1 MVDDAALAAAAE
13 IVASIAPDSRSPNSI
28 PVGVASNVK
37 LPGRETPAKRN
48 LEIELQKLAL
58 RVGKLEGQASTTTT
72 TFPET
77 PNETIDSLFG
87 EDGLSLASRPKPKLF
102 AAQGSLHS
110 PHQPSFQLTK
120 EALEGLRDHVDD
132 QSKLLDCQREEL
144 AGVNAQL
151 LEQKHLQERALEVL
165 EQERIATLERELW
178 KHQKANEAFQKAL
191 REIGEI
197 VTAVARGDLTMKVR
211 MNTVEMDPEITTFK
225 RTINAMMDQLQTF
238 ASEVSRVAREVG
250 TEGLLGGQARI
261 GGVDG
266 TWKELTDNVN
276 VMAQNLTDQVREIAS
291 VTTAVAHGDLTKK
304 IERPARG
311 EILQLQQ
318 TINTMVDQLRT
329 FASEVTRVAR
339 DVGTEGILGGQADV
353 GGVQG
358 MWNDLT
364 VNVNAMANNLTTQ
377 VRDIIKVTTAVAKG
391 DLTQKVQADCRGEI
405 FELKS
410 TINSMVDQLQQFAR
424 EVTKIAREVGTE
436 GRLGGQATVHDVEG
450 TWRDLTE
457 NVNGM
462 AMNLT
467 TQVREIAKVTT
478 AVAKG
483 DLTKKIGVEV
493 QGEILELKN
502 TINQMVDRLGTFA
515 VEVSKVAREVGT
527 DGTLGGQAQVAN
539 VEGKWKDLTE
549 NVNTMASNLTV
560 QVRSISA
567 VTQAIANGDM
577 SQKIDVEAN
586 GEIQVLKETIN
597 NMVDRLSSF
606 CYEVQRVAKDVG
618 VDGKMGA
625 QADVGGLDGRWKEIT
640 TDVNTMASNLVSHDP
655 GMEKIGEQNELMSIQ
670 TTQVRAFSDITNLAT
685 DGDFTK
691 LVDVEA
697 SGEMDELKRKINQM
711 ISNLRDSIQRNT
723 QAREAAELANKTKS
737 EFLANMSHEIRT
749 PMNGIIGMTQL
760 TLDTDLTQ
768 YQREMLNIVNNLAN
782 SLLTIIDDIL
792 DLSKI
797 EARRMV
803 IEEIPYTLR
812 GTVFNA
818 LKTLAV
824 KANEKFLD
832 LTYKVDSSVPDY
844 VIGDSFRLRQII
856 LNLVGNAIK
865 FTEHGEVSLTIKERA
880 DQSDIGPGEYTVEFI
895 VEDTGIGIAKDKLD
909 LIFDTFQQA
918 DGSMTRKFGG
928 TGLGLSISK
937 RLVNLMGGDLWVNSE
952 QGKGSEFHFTCR
964 VRLAHDDTEMIEQ
977 QIRPYRGHQVLF
989 VDKAQSSSGTAIR
1002 GMLEKIG
1009 LHPVVV
1015 DSEKSTALTRLQTGG
1030 ALPYDAI
1037 IVDSIDTARRLRA
1050 VDDFKYLPIV
1060 LLAPVVH
1067 VSLKSCLD
1075 LGITSYMT
1083 TPCKLIDLGNGMIPA
1098 LENRATPSLA
1108 DNTKSFEILLAEDN
1122 TVNQRLAV
1130 KILEKYH
1137 HVVTVVGNGWEAVE
1151 AVKEKKFDVILMDV
1165 QMPIMGGFEA
1175 TGKIRE
1181 YERGMGTHRTPI
1193 IALTAHAMM
1202 GDREKCIQAQMDEYL
1217 SKPLQQNHLIQTILK
1232 CATLGGPLLEKNRER
1247 ELAMHA
1253 EHKSSKHKDS
1263 AQGMLRP
1270 TLENRAFTSREPVSN
1285 SGKEGPA
1292 LVSPEQEEALARA
1305 PHRRRKHAPVPGH
1318 VERSA
1323 SFIVWFDFAEPVFEL
1338 GVGTLTFSL
1347 AGELFTRYQTCAMM
1361 SPKAILATYM
1371 TVTGQPTLS
1380 KEASG
1385 PP

>member
-1 MVDDAALAAAAE
+1 MSDTASLAAIASLVKCLAVDPSTPPVTNSHGRPRQEIRLPGPDSPAKTELERELASLVLRVHALENRASGPPTAVFPDTPSEGNESLFDDKSPASAKSAKHNKQAAAA
-13 IVASIAPDSRSPNSI
+13 AQPHD
-28 PVGVASNVK
+28 GY
-37 LPGRETPAKRN
+37 
-48 LEIELQKLAL
+48 
-58 RVGKLEGQASTTTT
+58 
-72 TFPET
+72 
-77 PNETIDSLFG
+77 ID
-87 EDGLSLASRPKPKLF
+87 
-102 AAQGSLHS
+102 
-110 PHQPSFQLTK
+110 
-120 EALEGLRDHVDD
+120 EALEGLREHVDD
-132 QSKLLDCQREEL
+132 QSKLLDNQRQEL

-151 LEQKHLQERALEVL
+151 LEQKQLQEKALAII
-165 EQERIATLERELW
+165 EQERVATLERELW

-197 VTAVARGDLTMKVR
+197 VTAVARGDLSKKVR

-225 RTINAMMDQLQTF
+225 RTINTMMDQLQVF
-238 ASEVSRVAREVG
+238 SSEVSRVAREVG
-250 TEGLLGGQARI
+250 TEGILGGQAQI
-261 GGVDG
+261 EGVDG

-304 IERPARG
+304 IERPAKG

-353 GGVQG
+353 EGVQG
-358 MWNDLT
+358 MWNELT

-391 DLTQKVQADCRGEI
+391 DLTQKVQAECRGEI
-405 FELKS
+405 FELKK

-436 GRLGGQATVHDVEG
+436 GRLGGQATVHDVQG

-478 AVAKG
+478 AVARG

-493 QGEILELKN
+493 QGEILDLKN
-502 TINQMVDRLGTFA
+502 TINTMVDRLGTFA
-515 VEVSKVAREVGT
+515 FEVSKVAREVGT
-527 DGTLGGQAQVAN
+527 DGTLGGQAQVDN

-549 NVNTMASNLTV
+549 NVNTMASNLTS
-560 QVRSISA
+560 QVRGIST

-577 SQKIDVEAN
+577 SRKIDVEAK
-586 GEIQVLKETIN
+586 GEILILKETIN
-597 NMVDRLSSF
+597 NMVDRLSIF
-606 CYEVQRVAKDVG
+606 CNEVQRVAKDVG
-618 VDGKMGA
+618 VDGIMGG
-625 QADVGGLDGRWKEIT
+625 QADVAGLKGRWKEIT
-640 TDVNTMASNLVSHDP
+640 TDVNTMANNL
-655 GMEKIGEQNELMSIQ
+655 
-670 TTQVRAFSDITNLAT
+670 TAQVRAFGDITNAAT

-691 LVDVEA
+691 LVEVEA
-697 SGEMDELKRKINQM
+697 SGEMDELKKKINQM
-711 ISNLRDSIQRNT
+711 VYNLRDSIQRNT

-768 YQREMLNIVNNLAN
+768 YQREMLNIVNSLAN

-832 LTYKVDSSVPDY
+832 LTYRVDSSLPDH
-844 VIGDSFRLRQII
+844 VVGDSFRLRQII

-865 FTEHGEVSLTIKERA
+865 FTEHGEVSLTIQKA
-880 DQSDIGPGEYTVEFI
+880 AQVQVGPDEYAIEF
-895 VEDTGIGIAKDKLD
+895 VVSDTGIGIPSDKLD

-937 RLVNLMGGDLWVNSE
+937 RLVNLMGGDVWVKSE
-952 QGKGSEFHFTCR
+952 YGKGSSFYFTCV
-964 VRLAHDDTEMIEQ
+964 VRLADNDISLIGKQ
-977 QIRPYRGHQVLF
+977 LNPYKGHQVLF
-989 VDKAQSSSGTAIR
+989 IDKGRTGHGAEITK
-1002 GMLEKIG
+1002 MLRA
-1009 LHPVVV
+1009 LNLVPVVV
-1015 DSEKSTALTRLQTGG
+1015 DSEKSPALDNARSQGSS
-1030 ALPYDAI
+1030 PYDVI
-1037 IVDSIDTARRLRA
+1037 IVDSIEDARRLRS

-1083 TPCKLIDLGNGMIPA
+1083 TPCQLIDLGNGMVPA

-1108 DNTKSFEILLAEDN
+1108 DNTRSFEILLAEDN

-1137 HVVTVVGNGWEAVE
+1137 HVVTVVGNGEEAVE
-1151 AVKEKKFDVILMDV
+1151 AVKKKKFDVILMDV

-1175 TGKIRE
+1175 TAKIRE
-1181 YERGMGTHRTPI
+1181 YERSLGTQRTPI

-1202 GDREKCIQAQMDEYL
+1202 GDRERCIQAQMDEYL

-1232 CATLGGPLLEKNRER
+1232 CATLGGQLLEKSRER
-1247 ELAMHA
+1247 DLTRAA
-1253 EHKSSKHKDS
+1253 DAVTGGRRGNAS
-1263 AQGMLRP
+1263 P
-1270 TLENRAFTSREPVSN
+1270 VAFTSAAATSMRP
-1285 SGKEGPA
+1285 
-1292 LVSPEQEEALARA
+1292 
-1305 PHRRRKHAPVPGH
+1305 
-1318 VERSA
+1318 
-1323 SFIVWFDFAEPVFEL
+1323 
-1338 GVGTLTFSL
+1338 SL
-1347 AGELFTRYQTCAMM
+1347 ASRALTAAEAALGGGLE
-1361 SPKAILATYM
+1361 SPSI
-1371 TVTGQPTLS
+1371 VTEQVDPLS
-1380 KEASG
+1380 RARSSLSEPNIHAR
-1385 PP
+1385 

>member
-1 MVDDAALAAAAE
+1 MIDDAVLAAAAE
-13 IVASIAPDSRSPNSI
+13 IVASIAPDSRSPGSI

-37 LPGRETPAKRN
+37 LPGRETLAKRN

-72 TFPET
+72 TTFPET
-77 PNETIDSLFG
+77 PNETMDSLFG
-87 EDGLSLASRPKPKLF
+87 EDGLSLPSRPKPKIF
-102 AAQGSLHS
+102 HAQGSLHS
-110 PHQPSFQLTK
+110 PHLPSIQLTK

-151 LEQKHLQERALEVL
+151 LEQKQLQERALEVL

-478 AVAKG
+478 AVARG

-560 QVRSISA
+560 QARLLIQTLAGLTTLCASLISA

-625 QADVGGLDGRWKEIT
+625 QADVAGLDGRWKEIT
-640 TDVNTMASNLVSHDP
+640 TDVNTMASNL
-655 GMEKIGEQNELMSIQ
+655 

-760 TLDTDLTQ
+760 TLDTNLDQ

-844 VIGDSFRLRQII
+844 VIGDSFRLKQII

-865 FTEHGEVSLTIKERA
+865 FTEHGEVSLTIKERQ
-880 DQSDIGPGEYTVEFI
+880 DQSNVGPGEYSVEFI

-952 QGKGSEFHFTCR
+952 HGKGSDFHFTCR
-964 VRLAHDDTEMIEQ
+964 VRLAHDDSEMIEQ

-989 VDKAQSSSGTAIR
+989 VDKAQSSSGAAIR

-1015 DSEKSTALTRLQTGG
+1015 ESEKSTALARLQTGG

-1067 VSLKSCLD
+1067 VSLKSCMD

-1083 TPCKLIDLGNGMIPA
+1083 TPCKLTDLGNGMIPA

-1151 AVKEKKFDVILMDV
+1151 LVKEKKFDVILMDV

-1253 EHKSSKHKDS
+1253 DAKASKHKDN
-1263 AQGMLRP
+1263 AQGLLRP
-1270 TLENRAFTSREPVSN
+1270 TLENRAFTSREPISSTN
-1285 SGKEGPA
+1285 GKQEPA
-1292 LVSPEQEEALARA
+1292 VVSPEQDEALARA
-1305 PHRRRKHAPVPGH
+1305 RLDFSDM
-1318 VERSA
+1318 RS
-1323 SFIVWFDFAEPVFEL
+1323 
-1338 GVGTLTFSL
+1338 
-1347 AGELFTRYQTCAMM
+1347 
-1361 SPKAILATYM
+1361 
-1371 TVTGQPTLS
+1371 LS
-1380 KEASG
+1380 N
-1385 PP
+1385 

>member
-1 MVDDAALAAAAE
+1 MVDDAALIAAAQIIATIAAE
-13 IVASIAPDSRSPNSI
+13 PKTPLSVPATLTNKIQ
-28 PVGVASNVK
+28 
-37 LPGRETPAKRN
+37 LPGHDTHAKRN

-58 RVGKLEGQASTTTT
+58 RVSHLENRATPTI

-77 PNETIDSLFG
+77 PNEGTESLFG
-87 EDGLSLASRPKPKLF
+87 DDSNGASRNNGGRPKGLPPQYASIETPTGF
-102 AAQGSLHS
+102 
-110 PHQPSFQLTK
+110 PRQLTK
-120 EALEGLRDHVDD
+120 EALEGLREHVDD
-132 QSKLLDCQREEL
+132 QSKLLDSQRQEL

-151 LEQKHLQERALEVL
+151 LEQKQLQEKALELL
-165 EQERIATLERELW
+165 EQERVATLERELW

-197 VTAVARGDLTMKVR
+197 ITAVAQGDLTMKVR

-225 RTINAMMDQLQTF
+225 RTINAMMDQLQMF

-391 DLTQKVQADCRGEI
+391 DLTQKVQANCRGEI

-493 QGEILELKN
+493 KGEILEMKN
-502 TINQMVDRLGTFA
+502 TINQMVDRLSTFA
-515 VEVSKVAREVGT
+515 FEVSKVAREVGT

-577 SQKIDVEAN
+577 TQTIEVEAN

-597 NMVDRLSSF
+597 NMVERLSSF

-625 QADVGGLDGRWKEIT
+625 QADIAGLDGRWKEIT
-640 TDVNTMASNLVSHDP
+640 TDVNTMAANL
-655 GMEKIGEQNELMSIQ
+655 

-818 LKTLAV
+818 LKTLTV

-880 DQSDIGPGEYTVEFI
+880 EKPSNLAEGEYAVEFV

-952 QGKGSEFHFTCR
+952 AGKGSAFHFTCR
-964 VRLAHDDTEMIEQ
+964 VKLAADDAKAISRHLQ
-977 QIRPYRGHQVLF
+977 PYHGHQVLY
-989 VDKAQSSSGTAIR
+989 VDNAQSESRSKIME
-1002 GMLEKIG
+1002 MLNQIG
-1009 LHPVVV
+1009 LRPVVV
-1015 DSEKSTALTRLQTGG
+1015 DSEKSLALTGLKTGG
-1030 ALPYDAI
+1030 VLPYDAI
-1037 IVDSIDTARRLRA
+1037 LVDSIVTARRLRA

-1060 LLAPVVH
+1060 LLAPIVH

-1083 TPCKLIDLGNGMIPA
+1083 MPCKLIDLGNGMVPA

-1122 TVNQRLAV
+1122 TVNQKFAV

-1151 AVKEKKFDVILMDV
+1151 AIKERKFDVILMDV

-1175 TGKIRE
+1175 TAKIRE

-1217 SKPLQQNHLIQTILK
+1217 SKPLQQNQLIQTILK
-1232 CATLGGPLLEKNRER
+1232 CATLGGPLLEQNRER
-1247 ELAMHA
+1247 ELALQA
-1253 EHKSSKHKDS
+1253 EVKSSTHKDDG
-1263 AQGMLRP
+1263 QGILRP
-1270 TLENRAFTSREPVSN
+1270 TLEPRAFSTHDGLGSKMAESPI
-1285 SGKEGPA
+1285 
-1292 LVSPEQEEALARA
+1292 LVTEDQEELVNGRQ
-1305 PHRRRKHAPVPGH
+1305 KLN
-1318 VERSA
+1318 EMRS
-1323 SFIVWFDFAEPVFEL
+1323 
-1338 GVGTLTFSL
+1338 LTN
-1347 AGELFTRYQTCAMM
+1347 
-1361 SPKAILATYM
+1361 
-1371 TVTGQPTLS
+1371 
-1380 KEASG
+1380 
-1385 PP
+1385 

>member
-13 IVASIAPDSRSPNSI
+13 IVASIAPDSRSLGSI
-28 PVGVASNVK
+28 PVGLASNVK

-72 TFPET
+72 TSPET
-77 PNETIDSLFG
+77 PNETMDSLFG
-87 EDGLSLASRPKPKLF
+87 EDGLSLPSRPKTKVF
-102 AAQGSLHS
+102 HAQGSLHS
-110 PHQPSFQLTK
+110 PHLPSIQLTK

-132 QSKLLDCQREEL
+132 QSKLLDCQRDEL

-151 LEQKHLQERALEVL
+151 LEQKQLQERALEVL

-197 VTAVARGDLTMKVR
+197 VTAVAGGDLTMKVR

-266 TWKELTDNVN
+266 TWKELTDN
-276 VMAQNLTDQVREIAS
+276 VREIAS

-586 GEIQVLKETIN
+586 GEIEVLKETIN

-625 QADVGGLDGRWKEIT
+625 QADVAGLDGGWKEIT
-640 TDVNTMASNLVSHDP
+640 TDVNTMASNL
-655 GMEKIGEQNELMSIQ
+655 

-760 TLDTDLTQ
+760 TLDTNLDQ

-844 VIGDSFRLRQII
+844 VIGDSFRLKQII

-865 FTEHGEVSLTIKERA
+865 FTEHGEVSLTIKERQ
-880 DQSDIGPGEYTVEFI
+880 DQSNVGPGEYAVEFI

-952 QGKGSEFHFTCR
+952 HAKGSDFHFTCR
-964 VRLAHDDTEMIEQ
+964 VRLAHDDSEMIEQ

-989 VDKAQSSSGTAIR
+989 VDEAQSGSGTAIR

-1015 DSEKSTALTRLQTGG
+1015 ESEKGTAFTRLQTGG

-1037 IVDSIDTARRLRA
+1037 IVDSIDTAMRLRA

-1067 VSLKSCLD
+1067 VSLKSCMD

-1083 TPCKLIDLGNGMIPA
+1083 TPCKLTDIGNGMIPA
-1098 LENRATPSLA
+1098 LEKRATPSLA

-1137 HVVTVVGNGWEAVE
+1137 HAVTVVGNGWEAVE

-1217 SKPLQQNHLIQTILK
+1217 SKPLQQNHLMQTILK

-1253 EHKSSKHKDS
+1253 EAKASKHKDGG
-1263 AQGMLRP
+1263 QGMLRP
-1270 TLENRAFTSREPVSN
+1270 TLENRAFTSREPISSN
-1285 SGKEGPA
+1285 GQEGPA
-1292 LVSPEQEEALARA
+1292 AVSPEQDEALARA
-1305 PHRRRKHAPVPGH
+1305 RLDFSDM
-1318 VERSA
+1318 RS
-1323 SFIVWFDFAEPVFEL
+1323 
-1338 GVGTLTFSL
+1338 
-1347 AGELFTRYQTCAMM
+1347 
-1361 SPKAILATYM
+1361 
-1371 TVTGQPTLS
+1371 LS
-1380 KEASG
+1380 N
-1385 PP
+1385 

>member
-1 MVDDAALAAAAE
+1 MVDDSMLVAVAEVVSSLAADPRPSSSLSS
-13 IVASIAPDSRSPNSI
+13 SIGSR
-28 PVGVASNVK
+28 VT
-37 LPGRETPAKRN
+37 LPGPETAAKRA
-48 LEIELQKLAL
+48 LEIELQKLSL
-58 RVGKLEGQASTTTT
+58 RVGQLENRASASATAV
-72 TFPET
+72 FPET
-77 PNETIDSLFG
+77 PNEVNDSIFG
-87 EDGLSLASRPKPKLF
+87 DDAGSSPAGNRGAISNKSKLAH
-102 AAQGSLHS
+102 AHQGSLDC
-110 PHQPSFQLTK
+110 PKLLPRQLTK

-132 QSKLLDCQREEL
+132 QSKLLDSQRQEL

-151 LEQKHLQERALEVL
+151 LEQKELQERALAML
-165 EQERIATLERELW
+165 EQERVATLERELW

-225 RTINAMMDQLQTF
+225 RTINAMMDQLQIF

-266 TWKELTDNVN
+266 TWKELTDN
-276 VMAQNLTDQVREIAS
+276 VREIAS

-410 TINSMVDQLQQFAR
+410 TINSMVDQLSQFAR

-493 QGEILELKN
+493 KGEILELKN

-577 SQKIDVEAN
+577 SQTIDVQAS

-597 NMVDRLSSF
+597 NMVSRLSSF

-625 QADVGGLDGRWKEIT
+625 QADVAGLNGRWKEIT
-640 TDVNTMASNLVSHDP
+640 TDVNTMASNL
-655 GMEKIGEQNELMSIQ
+655 
-670 TTQVRAFSDITNLAT
+670 T
-685 DGDFTK
+685 
-691 LVDVEA
+691 
-697 SGEMDELKRKINQM
+697 
-711 ISNLRDSIQRNT
+711 
-723 QAREAAELANKTKS
+723 
-737 EFLANMSHEIRT
+737 
-749 PMNGIIGMTQL
+749 
-760 TLDTDLTQ
+760 TQ

-803 IEEIPYTLR
+803 VEEIPYTLR

-832 LTYKVDSSVPDY
+832 LTYKVDSSVPDH

-880 DQSDIGPGEYTVEFI
+880 NQHEVGMGEYAIEFV
-895 VEDTGIGIAKDKLD
+895 VEDTGIGIAKDKLN

-937 RLVNLMGGDLWVNSE
+937 RLVNLMGGDLWVLSE
-952 QGKGSEFHFTCR
+952 AGKGSQFHFTCK
-964 VRLAHDDTEMIEQ
+964 VRLAADDTEGTLKQ
-977 QIRPYRGHQVLF
+977 LKPYRGHQVLF
-989 VDKAQSSSGTAIR
+989 VDKAQSGSGADIKD
-1002 GMLEKIG
+1002 MLEQIG

-1015 DSEKSTALTRLQTGG
+1015 DSEKSSALTRLKAGG

-1037 IVDSIDTARRLRA
+1037 LVDSIDTARRLRA

-1060 LLAPVVH
+1060 LLAPIVH

-1083 TPCKLIDLGNGMIPA
+1083 TPCTLVDLGNGMVPA

-1108 DNTKSFEILLAEDN
+1108 DNTKSLEILLAEDN

-1175 TGKIRE
+1175 TGKIRD

-1247 ELAMHA
+1247 ELAIQA
-1253 EHKSSKHKDS
+1253 DAKSRNSKTGE
-1263 AQGMLRP
+1263 QGLLRP
-1270 TLENRAFTSREPVSN
+1270 GLENRSMTTREPVAN
-1285 SGKEGPA
+1285 KEGE
-1292 LVSPEQEEALARA
+1292 SPSIMSTEEDGPWARQ
-1305 PHRRRKHAPVPGH
+1305 RRDLSDM
-1318 VERSA
+1318 RS
-1323 SFIVWFDFAEPVFEL
+1323 I
-1338 GVGTLTFSL
+1338 
-1347 AGELFTRYQTCAMM
+1347 
-1361 SPKAILATYM
+1361 
-1371 TVTGQPTLS
+1371 
-1380 KEASG
+1380 SG
-1385 PP
+1385 

>member
-1 MVDDAALAAAAE
+1 MVDDGALAAAAAFIQSLAIDGNHHDPLPSDYE
-13 IVASIAPDSRSPNSI
+13 YDF
-28 PVGVASNVK
+28 K
-37 LPGRETPAKRN
+37 LPGRDTPGKRALEQELAKVAIRIHQ
-48 LEIELQKLAL
+48 LENRTHPVSA
-58 RVGKLEGQASTTTT
+58 
-72 TFPET
+72 FPET
-77 PNETIDSLFG
+77 PNETSDSVFG
-87 EDGLSLASRPKPKLF
+87 DDSGSSLSTNSRPSSKEKPVNCK
-102 AAQGSLHS
+102 QGL
-110 PHQPSFQLTK
+110 Q
-120 EALEGLRDHVDD
+120 GLQAHVKD
-132 QSKLLDCQREEL
+132 QSKLILHQRQELDGIDAKLSEQRQMTEK
-144 AGVNAQL
+144 AIAAI
-151 LEQKHLQERALEVL
+151 ER
-165 EQERIATLERELW
+165 ERVAALERELW

-197 VTAVARGDLTMKVR
+197 VTAVARGDLSKKVR
-211 MNTVEMDPEITTFK
+211 MNSVEMDPEITTFK
-225 RTINAMMDQLQTF
+225 RTINTMMDQLQVF

-261 GGVDG
+261 DGVDG

-304 IERPARG
+304 IERPAKG

-329 FASEVTRVAR
+329 FAAEVTRVAR

-353 GGVQG
+353 EGVKG

-377 VRDIIKVTTAVAKG
+377 VRDIINVTTAVAKG

-405 FELKS
+405 LELKS

-467 TQVREIAKVTT
+467 TQVREIANVTS

-483 DLTKKIGVEV
+483 DLSKKISVPV
-493 QGEILELKN
+493 KGEILDLKN
-502 TINQMVDRLGTFA
+502 TINTMVDRLGTFA
-515 VEVSKVAREVGT
+515 FEVSKVAREVGT

-560 QVRSISA
+560 QVRSISE

-577 SQKIDVEAN
+577 SRKIKVEAK
-586 GEIQVLKETIN
+586 GEILVLKQTIN
-597 NMVDRLSSF
+597 DMVDRLSNF
-606 CYEVQRVAKDVG
+606 CNEVQRVAKDVG

-625 QADVGGLDGRWKEIT
+625 QANIVGLEGRWKEIT
-640 TDVNTMASNLVSHDP
+640 TDVNTMASNL
-655 GMEKIGEQNELMSIQ
+655 

-697 SGEMDELKRKINQM
+697 SGEMDELKRKINLM
-711 ISNLRDSIQRNT
+711 VSNLRDSIHRNT

-768 YQREMLNIVNNLAN
+768 YQREMLNIVHNLAN

-803 IEEIPYTLR
+803 LEEIPFTLR

-824 KANEKFLD
+824 KANEKVLD
-832 LTYKVDSSVPDY
+832 LTYKVDSSVPDHL
-844 VIGDSFRLRQII
+844 IGDSFRLRQVI

-865 FTEHGEVSLTIKERA
+865 FTENGEVSLTIKKFGA
-880 DQSDIGPGEYTVEFI
+880 DTTEGEYTIEF
-895 VEDTGIGIAKDKLD
+895 VVTDTGIGIAPDKLD

-937 RLVNLMGGDLWVNSE
+937 RLVNLMGGDLWVNSKF
-952 QGKGSEFHFTCR
+952 GTGSEFHFTCR
-964 VRLAHDDTEMIEQ
+964 VRVAPEDVVPRMDFSQ
-977 QIRPYRGHQVLF
+977 YRGHQVLF
-989 VDKAQSSSGTAIR
+989 IDKAQTNFGPRIKT
-1002 GMLEKIG
+1002 MLEEMELVPI
-1009 LHPVVV
+1009 VVK
-1015 DSEKSTALTRLQTGG
+1015 SEESKSIASLKDQSN
-1030 ALPYDAI
+1030 LPYDVI
-1037 IVDSIDTARRLRA
+1037 LVDSIETARLLRA

-1060 LLAPVVH
+1060 LLAPIVH

-1083 TPCKLIDLGNGMIPA
+1083 TPCTTTDLGNAMVPA

-1108 DNTKSFEILLAEDN
+1108 DTTKSFEILLAEDN

-1130 KILEKYH
+1130 KILENYH
-1137 HVVTVVGNGWEAVE
+1137 HVVTVVGNGLEAVE
-1151 AVKEKKFDVILMDV
+1151 AIKVKRFDVILMDV

-1175 TGKIRE
+1175 TEKIRE
-1181 YERGMGTHRTPI
+1181 YEKQRGDYRTPI

-1217 SKPLQQNHLIQTILK
+1217 SKPLQPNHLIQTIFK
-1232 CATLGGPLLEKNRER
+1232 CATLGCELLEKNRER
-1247 ELAMHA
+1247 ELNRQVETVEAAKQAGLPH
-1253 EHKSSKHKDS
+1253 
-1263 AQGMLRP
+1263 RP
-1270 TLENRAFTSREPVSN
+1270 ALESRAFTSTE
-1285 SGKEGPA
+1285 
-1292 LVSPEQEEALARA
+1292 
-1305 PHRRRKHAPVPGH
+1305 
-1318 VERSA
+1318 
-1323 SFIVWFDFAEPVFEL
+1323 
-1338 GVGTLTFSL
+1338 
-1347 AGELFTRYQTCAMM
+1347 
-1361 SPKAILATYM
+1361 
-1371 TVTGQPTLS
+1371 TLS
-1380 KEASG
+1380 KG
-1385 PP
+1385 PAAAAAPSDDALTRHFMRSHSR

>member
-1 MVDDAALAAAAE
+1 MTVVPTTMADDDTLYAAVAAFITPLAVSTDSTAT
-13 IVASIAPDSRSPNSI
+13 IVASRNAADH
-28 PVGVASNVK
+28 VH
-37 LPGRETPAKRN
+37 LPGQDSAAKKY
-48 LEIELQKLAL
+48 LESEISSLIRRIHELESRAICNTNGS
-58 RVGKLEGQASTTTT
+58 VFSSSA
-72 TFPET
+72 FPDT
-77 PNETIDSLFG
+77 PNEATDSLFG
-87 EDGLSLASRPKPKLF
+87 DDGHTPSSTASATASKSSSTIATTMPPVSTVASRM
-102 AAQGSLHS
+102 AQTLSASDNAHGGFNEDH
-110 PHQPSFQLTK
+110 LTPPTGPLTD
-120 EALEGLRDHVDD
+120 EALAGLREHVDD
-132 QSKLLDCQREEL
+132 QSKLLDTQRQEL

-151 LEQKHLQERALEVL
+151 LEQKNLQERTLQLL
-165 EQERIATLERELW
+165 EQQRVATLERELW

-197 VTAVARGDLTMKVR
+197 VTAVARGDLSKKVR

-225 RTINAMMDQLQTF
+225 RTINTMMDQLQVF
-238 ASEVSRVAREVG
+238 SSEVSRVAREVG
-250 TEGLLGGQARI
+250 TEGILGGQAQI
-261 GGVDG
+261 QGVDG

-276 VMAQNLTDQVREIAS
+276 IMAQNLTDQVREIAS
-291 VTTAVAHGDLTKK
+291 VTTAVAFGDLTKK

-339 DVGTEGILGGQADV
+339 DVGTEGMLGGQADV
-353 GGVQG
+353 EGVKG
-358 MWNDLT
+358 MWNELT

-391 DLTQKVQADCRGEI
+391 DLTQKVQAECRGEI
-405 FELKS
+405 FELKK

-493 QGEILELKN
+493 RGEILDLKN
-502 TINQMVDRLGTFA
+502 TINTMVDRLGTFA
-515 VEVSKVAREVGT
+515 FEVSKVAREVGT
-527 DGTLGGQAQVAN
+527 DGTLGGQAQVDN

-549 NVNTMASNLTV
+549 NVNTMASNLTS
-560 QVRSISA
+560 QVRNISN

-577 SQKIDVEAN
+577 SRKIDVEAK
-586 GEIQVLKETIN
+586 GEILILKETIN
-597 NMVDRLSSF
+597 NMVDRLSVF
-606 CYEVQRVAKDVG
+606 CNEVQRVAKDVG
-618 VDGKMGA
+618 VDGIMGG
-625 QADVGGLDGRWKEIT
+625 QADIAGLKGRWKEIT
-640 TDVNTMASNLVSHDP
+640 TDVNTMANNL
-655 GMEKIGEQNELMSIQ
+655 
-670 TTQVRAFSDITNLAT
+670 TAQVRAFGDITNAAT

-691 LVDVEA
+691 LVEVEA
-697 SGEMDELKRKINQM
+697 SGEMDELKKKINQM
-711 ISNLRDSIQRNT
+711 VYNLRDSIQRNT

-832 LTYKVDSSVPDY
+832 LTFHVDSSVPDH
-844 VIGDSFRLRQII
+844 VVGDSFRLRQII

-865 FTEHGEVSLTIKERA
+865 FTERGEVSLTIRKA
-880 DQSDIGPGEYTVEFI
+880 SQVHCNVDEYAIEF
-895 VEDTGIGIAKDKLD
+895 VVSDTGIGIPADKLD

-937 RLVNLMGGDLWVNSE
+937 RLVSLMGGDVWVKSE
-952 QGKGSEFHFTCR
+952 YGKGSSFYFTCV
-964 VRLAHDDTEMIEQ
+964 VRLAENDVALIHKQ
-977 QIRPYRGHQVLF
+977 LNPYRGHQVLF
-989 VDKAQSSSGTAIR
+989 IDKGLNPVSDQIVTMLGT
-1002 GMLEKIG
+1002 LG
-1009 LHPVVV
+1009 LVPIVV
-1015 DSEKSTALTRLQTGG
+1015 DSERNPSLAQARAKGS
-1030 ALPYDAI
+1030 PPKDVI
-1037 IVDSIDTARRLRA
+1037 IVVDSLETARRLQSINKFEY
-1050 VDDFKYLPIV
+1050 VPIV

-1067 VSLKSCLD
+1067 VSLKSCIE
-1075 LGITSYMT
+1075 LGVTSFMT
-1083 TPCKLIDLGNGMIPA
+1083 TPCKLIDLANGMVPA

-1137 HVVTVVGNGWEAVE
+1137 HVVTVVGNGEEAVE
-1151 AVKEKKFDVILMDV
+1151 AVKRRNFDVILMDV

-1175 TGKIRE
+1175 TSKIRE
-1181 YERGMGTHRTPI
+1181 YERNLGGTQRTPI

-1217 SKPLQQNHLIQTILK
+1217 SKPLQQNHLIETILK
-1232 CATLGGPLLEKNRER
+1232 CATLGGALLEKNRER
-1247 ELAMHA
+1247 ELARQSDQKGGSNA
-1253 EHKSSKHKDS
+1253 ATAASSPSTTASPS
-1263 AQGMLRP
+1263 ALSLRP
-1270 TLENRAFTSREPVSN
+1270 QINRATTVADAANASMAAAAATAAADVHNAQHGKDAQSQAETISR
-1285 SGKEGPA
+1285 
-1292 LVSPEQEEALARA
+1292 
-1305 PHRRRKHAPVPGH
+1305 
-1318 VERSA
+1318 A
-1323 SFIVWFDFAEPVFEL
+1323 S
-1338 GVGTLTFSL
+1338 
-1347 AGELFTRYQTCAMM
+1347 R
-1361 SPKAILATYM
+1361 
-1371 TVTGQPTLS
+1371 
-1380 KEASG
+1380 
-1385 PP
+1385 

>member
-1 MVDDAALAAAAE
+1 MIEDTAALAAAAE
-13 IVASIAPDSRSPNSI
+13 LIASLACDPTSTSTPISVGPGSSI
-28 PVGVASNVK
+28 K
-37 LPGRETPAKRN
+37 LPGRENPAKRT
-48 LEIELQKLAL
+48 LELELEKLAL
-58 RVGKLEGQASTTTT
+58 RISQLESRASVSATAV
-72 TFPET
+72 FPET
-77 PNETIDSLFG
+77 PNEVSDTLFNDEVENG
-87 EDGLSLASRPKPKLF
+87 ASPVASQPRLSQ
-102 AAQGSLHS
+102 AQQS
-110 PHQPSFQLTK
+110 QAQQ
-120 EALEGLRDHVDD
+120 ALQGLRDHVDD
-132 QSKLLDCQREEL
+132 QSKLLDSQRQEL

-151 LEQKHLQERALEVL
+151 LEQKQLQERALQMIEL
-165 EQERIATLERELW
+165 ERVATLERELW

-211 MNTVEMDPEITTFK
+211 MNSVEMDPEITTFK

-266 TWKELTDNVN
+266 VWKELTDNVN

-353 GGVQG
+353 GGVKG

-391 DLTQKVQADCRGEI
+391 DLTQKVQAECRGEM
-405 FELKS
+405 FKLKS

-478 AVAKG
+478 AVARG
-483 DLTKKIGVEV
+483 DLTKKIGVEAK
-493 QGEILELKN
+493 GEIWELKN

-577 SQKIDVEAN
+577 SQTIDVEAN

-597 NMVDRLSSF
+597 NMVSRLSSF

-625 QADVGGLDGRWKEIT
+625 QADVAGLNGRWKEIT
-640 TDVNTMASNLVSHDP
+640 TDVNTMASNL
-655 GMEKIGEQNELMSIQ
+655 

-697 SGEMDELKRKINQM
+697 SGEMDELKKKINQM

-768 YQREMLNIVNNLAN
+768 YQREMLNIVNDLAN

-865 FTEHGEVSLTIKERA
+865 FTEHGEVSLTIQEQEDKRHV
-880 DQSDIGPGEYTVEFI
+880 GPGEYAIEFI
-895 VEDTGIGIAKDKLD
+895 VEDTGIGIAKDKLN

-937 RLVNLMGGDLWVNSE
+937 RFVNLMGGDLWVNSE
-952 QGKGSEFHFTCR
+952 VGKGSEFHFTCR
-964 VRLAHDDTEMIEQ
+964 VKLADVHAESVQ
-977 QIRPYRGHQVLF
+977 QQLKPYRGHQVLF
-989 VDKAQSSSGTAIR
+989 VDKSQSNAATHIGE
-1002 GMLEKIG
+1002 MLEEIG

-1015 DSEKSTALTRLQTGG
+1015 NSEKSSALTRLKEGG

-1083 TPCKLIDLGNGMIPA
+1083 MPCKLIDLSNGMIPA

-1108 DNTKSFEILLAEDN
+1108 DVTKSFEILLAEDN
-1122 TVNQRLAV
+1122 TVNQKLAV

-1151 AVKEKKFDVILMDV
+1151 AVKQKKFDVILMDV

-1217 SKPLQQNHLIQTILK
+1217 SKPLQQNQLIQTILK
-1232 CATLGGPLLEKNRER
+1232 CATLGGALLEKNRER
-1247 ELAMHA
+1247 ELALQA
-1253 EHKSSKHKDS
+1253 EAKASGRLEGER
-1263 AQGMLRP
+1263 GMLRP
-1270 TLENRAFTSREPVSN
+1270 SLEGRSFTTREPMTKNRPSLTKA
-1285 SGKEGPA
+1285 SSKA
-1292 LVSPEQEEALARA
+1292 LEEARNAAAANAGLRLNDLSEFGADLI
-1305 PHRRRKHAPVPGH
+1305 
-1318 VERSA
+1318 E
-1323 SFIVWFDFAEPVFEL
+1323 EL
-1338 GVGTLTFSL
+1338 DDPEEEDTFSKAREEL
-1347 AGELFTRYQTCAMM
+1347 ADRR
-1361 SPKAILATYM
+1361 S
-1371 TVTGQPTLS
+1371 LS
-1380 KEASG
+1380 S
-1385 PP
+1385 